1 MECVVTLMVV
11 LCVIVM
17 LDLWVWI
24 AVKVMGD
31 DVTSSFIVVIFQGV
45 LTIHMVQIVPQ
56 LVTVQMELTAVQRLG
71 FVIVLLAI
79 LVRLVNLVRISHNI
93 FCVLIFYLYS
103 CMH

>member
-1 MECVVTLMVV
+1 
-11 LCVIVM
+11 
-17 LDLWVWI
+17 
-24 AVKVMGD
+24 VKVMGD